1 MRKKESTKFLGALN
15 TELVN
20 ENLIHVEE
28 AVVVFAAAA
37 VPASPAFVGPAMS
50 LAVAAA
56 SSGVAMHFPAVAA
69 HLVLLLLRLR
79 G

>member
-28 AVVVFAAAA
+28 AVVVPFG
-37 VPASPAFVGPAMS
+37 VVNKDFR
-50 LAVAAA
+50 AVADTPSIAY
-56 SSGVAMHFPAVAA
+56 
-69 HLVLLLLRLR
+69 
-79 G
+79 